1 MTHLHQGWNHST
13 DLIMK
18 NKFIGILKFFR
29 LKNGMFRY
37 IGATVSIEF
46 EYKSEIQIQ
55 NCSVIQT
62 RLQLLCYRHNDSLET
77 DQHSIP

>member
-1 MTHLHQGWNHST
+1 MPSTNVHVTHLHQGWNHSN

-18 NKFIGILKFFR
+18 NNLIGILNIFR
-29 LKNGMFRY
+29 LKIGVFRY
-37 IGATVSIEF
+37 IGATVPIEF

-62 RLQLLCYRHNDSLET
+62 RLQLLCYRHND
-77 DQHSIP
+77 